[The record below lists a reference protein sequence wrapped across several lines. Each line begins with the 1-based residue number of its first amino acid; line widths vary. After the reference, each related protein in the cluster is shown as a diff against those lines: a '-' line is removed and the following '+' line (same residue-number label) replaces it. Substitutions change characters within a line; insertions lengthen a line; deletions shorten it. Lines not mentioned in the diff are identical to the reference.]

1 MTIQT
6 ITSVGQKR
14 SYPVARNLAA
24 RTTFS
29 DADAAQ
35 VVDAYTSFAA
45 AEKKVMTAVR
55 SADAPAIVL
64 AGQAQPMHDSL
75 VKFQSANQVRRCV
88 ADLLGIMSDASLRRS
103 ALRWPRWSRPAR
115 LPCRE
120 WFKRFR
126 SPSWLSFSSY

>member
-55 SADAPAIVL
+55 SLGIAVLVRRPDPYQDDRRCTRNCTRGPGPADA
-64 AGQAQPMHDSL
+64 
-75 VKFQSANQVRRCV
+75 
-88 ADLLGIMSDASLRRS
+88 
-103 ALRWPRWSRPAR
+103 
-115 LPCRE
+115 
-120 WFKRFR
+120 
-126 SPSWLSFSSY
+126 